1 MRMAIA
7 VFSFKVVSVMAK
19 SLSKRYLDKYKNIST
34 QKRKRLNVYERYQL
48 ALTTANLNANKDG
61 LWRSLD
67 KKRVQN
73 WKAKLNQKLGIQ
85 E

>member
-7 VFSFKVVSVMAK
+7 VFNFREVFVMAK
-19 SLSKRYLDKYKNIST
+19 PLSRKYLNKYKNIST
-34 QKRKRLNVYERYQL
+34 QKRKRLNVFERYQL

-61 LWRSLD
+61 IWRSLD
-67 KKRVQN
+67 RKRVQT
-73 WKAKLNQKLGIQ
+73 WKAKLYAKLDIQ